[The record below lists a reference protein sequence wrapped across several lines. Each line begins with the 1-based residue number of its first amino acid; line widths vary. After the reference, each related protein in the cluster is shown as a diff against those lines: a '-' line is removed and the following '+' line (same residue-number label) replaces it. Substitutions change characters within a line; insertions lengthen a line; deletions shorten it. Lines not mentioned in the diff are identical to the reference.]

1 MNHNFYR
8 NLMLKKFTTKT
19 RYLFNIVLPFVL
31 LFQGTLPTIEKQ
43 INIQTNFGEL
53 IYDKCK
59 DPEHSHPPL
68 SQKETSNDPE
78 TFVNLEL
85 NNYFFI
91 NNPPKFFKISGENK
105 FKIFTTLPE
114 LLSTQFAPARGPPYF
129 EV

>member
-8 NLMLKKFTTKT
+8 NLMLIKFTTKT

-31 LFQGTLPTIEKQ
+31 LFQGTLPTIGKQ
-43 INIQTNFGEL
+43 IYIQTNFGEL
-53 IYDKCK
+53 IYEKCK
-59 DPEHSHPPL
+59 DPGHSHPPL
-68 SQKETSNDPE
+68 SQRETSNDPE
-78 TFVNLEL
+78 KFVNLDL
-85 NNYFFI
+85 NNSFFI
-91 NNPPKFFKISGENK
+91 NNPPKFFNISGENK

>member
-1 MNHNFYR
+1 
-8 NLMLKKFTTKT
+8 MLKKFPAKT

-68 SQKETSNDPE
+68 SQRETSNNSE
-78 TFVNLEL
+78 KFINLDL
-85 NNYFFI
+85 NNSFFI
-91 NNPPKFFKISGENK
+91 NEPLKLFYISGEK
-105 FKIFTTLPE
+105 
-114 LLSTQFAPARGPPYF
+114 YF
-129 EV
+129 EKSITSPALLEQLPPSRAPPFFEV

>member
-1 MNHNFYR
+1 M
-8 NLMLKKFTTKT
+8 KFLPKT
-19 RYLFNIVLPFVL
+19 RYLFNILLPFVL
-31 LFQGTLPTIEKQ
+31 LFQGILPTIEKQ

-53 IYDKCK
+53 IYDTCK

-105 FKIFTTLPE
+105 IKILTTLPE

>member
-1 MNHNFYR
+1 M
-8 NLMLKKFTTKT
+8 KFLPKT
-19 RYLFNIVLPFVL
+19 RYFFNIVLPFVL
-31 LFQGTLPTIEKQ
+31 FFQGILPTIEKQ

>member
-1 MNHNFYR
+1 M
-8 NLMLKKFTTKT
+8 KFFTKI
-19 RYLFNIVLPFVL
+19 RYFLHIVLPFVL

-68 SQKETSNDPE
+68 SQRETSNDPE
-78 TFVNLEL
+78 KFVNLDL

-114 LLSTQFAPARGPPYF
+114 LLLTQFAPARGPPYF

>member
-8 NLMLKKFTTKT
+8 NLMLIKFPAKT

-31 LFQGTLPTIEKQ
+31 LFQGTLPTIGKQ
-43 INIQTNFGEL
+43 IYIQTNFGEL

-68 SQKETSNDPE
+68 SQRETSNDPE
-78 TFVNLEL
+78 KFVNLDL
-85 NNYFFI
+85 NNSFFI
-91 NNPPKFFKISGENK
+91 NNPPKFFNISGENK

>member
-1 MNHNFYR
+1 MK
-8 NLMLKKFTTKT
+8 LLPKTK
-19 RYLFNIVLPFVL
+19 YVFNIVLPFVL

-43 INIQTNFGEL
+43 INLKTNFGEL
-53 IYDKCK
+53 IYDTCK
-59 DPEHSHPPL
+59 DPEHYHPPL